1 MDRSAGGQLTNW
13 TTACKHEPEMGSLER
28 YIFRQ
33 ALVAFVA
40 GLFILTLV
48 VWITQ
53 VLRQLDLV
61 TNSGQTIA
69 LFFLM
74 TSLGIPVLLS
84 LIAPI
89 ALFIAVMQTLN
100 KLNGDSELIVMAAA
114 GVSPARLA
122 RPLLILTAMVM
133 VLVGSLSLWLT
144 PSSIRHFRLLLTQVQ
159 ANLLT
164 AIVRPGQFTQAD
176 RGLTF
181 HIRDRAPG
189 GVLLGIVVSDT
200 RDNQVHMTYV
210 AERGVISEQ
219 PQGTFFVLENGNL
232 QRREMKDGTT
242 SIVVF
247 ERYAFDLS
255 QLTQAAE
262 TIYRPSER
270 YTSELMNPN
279 PADPMLERWQGRFR
293 QELHDRFAAPLYPLA
308 MMCIAFA
315 MLGHAR
321 TTRQSRGTAIAVA
334 IASMAAVRGLG
345 FAVSGMVAARPTAVP
360 LVYLIPIATIV
371 LFGAISL
378 GWLRLKAPQAVSAY
392 FGDLSDRIVQR
403 LTERFAAGGR
413 A

>member
-1 MDRSAGGQLTNW
+1 
-13 TTACKHEPEMGSLER
+13 MGSLER

-33 ALVAFVA
+33 AALAFVA

-74 TSLGIPVLLS
+74 TSLGIPVLVA

-89 ALFIAVMQTLN
+89 ALFIAIVQTLN
-100 KLNGDSELIVMAAA
+100 KLNGDSELIVMSAA
-114 GVSPARLA
+114 GLSPARLA
-122 RPLLILTAMVM
+122 RPLLTLTILVMAMV
-133 VLVGSLSLWLT
+133 GTLSLWLT

-189 GVLLGIVVSDT
+189 GVLLGIVVSDV
-200 RDNQVHMTYV
+200 RDPQVHMTYV
-210 AERGVISEQ
+210 AERGVITEQ

-232 QRREMKDGTT
+232 QRRETKEGTT

-247 ERYAFDLS
+247 DRYAFDLS

-270 YTSELMNPN
+270 YTSELMNPD
-279 PADPMLERWQGRFR
+279 PADPMLERWRGRFR

-315 MLGHAR
+315 MLGQAR
-321 TTRQSRGTAIAVA
+321 TTRQSRGAAVA
-334 IASMAAVRGLG
+334 GAIGLMAAVRGGG
-345 FAVSGMVAARPTAVP
+345 FAVSGLVAARPAAVP
-360 LVYLIPIATIV
+360 LVYLLPLATIAV
-371 LFGAISL
+371 FGAISL
-378 GWLRLKAPQAVSAY
+378 GLLKPRAPALTRLS
-392 FGDLSDRIVQR
+392 SD
-403 LTERFAAGGR
+403 LTERLTRLIAARSAAGGK

>member
-1 MDRSAGGQLTNW
+1 
-13 TTACKHEPEMGSLER
+13 MGSLER

-33 ALVAFVA
+33 AALAFVG
-40 GLFILTLV
+40 GLFVLTLV

-74 TSLGIPVLLS
+74 TSLGIPVLLA

-89 ALFIAVMQTLN
+89 SLFIAVMQTLN
-100 KLNGDSELIVMAAA
+100 KLNGDSELIVMSAA
-114 GVSPARLA
+114 GVPPWRIAK
-122 RPLLILTAMVM
+122 PLLMLTAIVM
-133 VLVGSLSLWLT
+133 VFVGSLSLWLT
-144 PSSIRHFRLLLTQVQ
+144 PSSIRYFRLLLTQVQ
-159 ANLLT
+159 ANMLS

-181 HIRDRAPG
+181 HIRDRAQG

-200 RDNQVHMTYV
+200 RDPQVHMTYV
-210 AERGVISEQ
+210 AERGVITEQ
-219 PQGTFFVLENGNL
+219 PQGTFFVLETGNL
-232 QRREMKDGTT
+232 QRRDMRDGATA
-242 SIVVF
+242 IVVF
-247 ERYAFDLS
+247 DRYAFDLS

-270 YTSELMNPN
+270 YTSELMSPN
-279 PADPMLERWQGRFR
+279 PADPMLERWRGRFR

-315 MLGHAR
+315 MLGQAR
-321 TTRQSRGTAIAVA
+321 TTRQSRGAAIAGA
-334 IASMAAVRGLG
+334 IAIMAAVRGGG
-345 FAVSGMVAARPTAVP
+345 FAVSGLVAARPAAVP
-360 LVYLIPIATIV
+360 FVYLLPMATI
-371 LFGAISL
+371 LFFGAVSL
-378 GWLRLKAPQAVSAY
+378 GWIRIRTPEALSRLSSE
-392 FGDLSDRIVQR
+392 LSDRLMR
-403 LTERFAAGGR
+403 LVTPRTAGGG

>member
-1 MDRSAGGQLTNW
+1 
-13 TTACKHEPEMGSLER
+13 MGSLER

-33 ALVAFVA
+33 AALAFVA

-74 TSLGIPVLLS
+74 TSLGIPVLLA

-89 ALFIAVMQTLN
+89 ALFIAIVQTLN
-100 KLNGDSELIVMAAA
+100 KLNGDSELIVMSAA
-114 GVSPARLA
+114 GLSPARLA
-122 RPLLILTAMVM
+122 RPLLVLTILVMAM
-133 VLVGSLSLWLT
+133 VGSLSLWLT

-189 GVLLGIVVSDT
+189 GVLLGIVVSDV
-200 RDNQVHMTYV
+200 RDPQVHMTYV
-210 AERGVISEQ
+210 AERGVITEQ

-232 QRREMKDGTT
+232 QRRETKEGTT

-247 ERYAFDLS
+247 DRYAFDLS

-270 YTSELMNPN
+270 YTSELMNPD
-279 PADPMLERWQGRFR
+279 PADPMLERWRGRFR

-308 MMCIAFA
+308 MLCIAFA
-315 MLGHAR
+315 MLGQAR
-321 TTRQSRGTAIAVA
+321 TTRQSRGAAVA
-334 IASMAAVRGLG
+334 GAIGLMAAVRGGG
-345 FAVSGMVAARPTAVP
+345 FAVSGLVAARPAAVP
-360 LVYLIPIATIV
+360 LVYLLPLATIAV
-371 LFGAISL
+371 FGAISL
-378 GWLRLKAPQAVSAY
+378 GFIKPRAPAALTRLSS
-392 FGDLSDRIVQR
+392 DLSER
-403 LTERFAAGGR
+403 LTRLIAARSAAGGK

>member
-1 MDRSAGGQLTNW
+1 
-13 TTACKHEPEMGSLER
+13 MGSLER

-33 ALVAFVA
+33 AALAFVA

-74 TSLGIPVLLS
+74 TSLGIPVLVA

-89 ALFIAVMQTLN
+89 ALFIAIVQTLN
-100 KLNGDSELIVMAAA
+100 KLNGDSELIVMSAA
-114 GVSPARLA
+114 GLSPARLA
-122 RPLLILTAMVM
+122 RPLLILTVLVMAMV
-133 VLVGSLSLWLT
+133 GTLSLWLT

-189 GVLLGIVVSDT
+189 GVLLGIVVSDV
-200 RDNQVHMTYV
+200 RDPQVHMTYV
-210 AERGVISEQ
+210 AERGVITEQ

-232 QRREMKDGTT
+232 QRRETREGTT

-247 ERYAFDLS
+247 DRYAFDLS

-270 YTSELMNPN
+270 YTSELMNPD
-279 PADPMLERWQGRFR
+279 PADPMLERWRGRFR

-315 MLGHAR
+315 MLGQAR
-321 TTRQSRGTAIAVA
+321 TTRQSRGAAVA
-334 IASMAAVRGLG
+334 GAIGLMAAIRGGG
-345 FAVSGMVAARPTAVP
+345 FAVSGLVAARPAAVP
-360 LVYLIPIATIV
+360 LVYLLPLATIGI
-371 LFGAISL
+371 FGAISL
-378 GWLRLKAPQAVSAY
+378 GLLKPRAPAALTRLSN
-392 FGDLSDRIVQR
+392 DISER
-403 LTERFAAGGR
+403 LTRLVAARSAAGGN

>member
-1 MDRSAGGQLTNW
+1 
-13 TTACKHEPEMGSLER
+13 MGSLER
-28 YIFRQ
+28 YVFRQ
-33 ALVAFVA
+33 AVVAFFA
-40 GLFILTLV
+40 GLCVLTLV

-69 LFFLM
+69 LFVLM
-74 TSLGIPVLLS
+74 TSLGIPVLLA

-100 KLNGDSELIVMAAA
+100 KLNGDSELIVMSAA
-114 GVSPARLA
+114 GVSPTRLA
-122 RPLLILTAMVM
+122 RPLLVLTAMVM
-133 VLVGSLSLWLT
+133 VMVGSLSLWLT
-144 PSSIRHFRLLLTQVQ
+144 PSSIRYFRQLLTQVQ

-200 RDNQVHMTYV
+200 RDAQVHMTYV

-219 PQGTFFVLENGNL
+219 PQGTFFVLEQGNL
-232 QRREMKDGTT
+232 QRRDMKDGAT

-270 YTSELMNPN
+270 YTSELMRPN

-315 MLGHAR
+315 MLGQAR
-321 TTRQSRGTAIAVA
+321 TTRQSRGAAIAGA
-334 IASMAAVRGLG
+334 IGAMALVRGLG
-345 FAVSGMVAARPTAVP
+345 FAVSGMVAARPAAVP
-360 LVYLIPIATIV
+360 LVYLIPIVTIA

-378 GWLRLKAPQAVSAY
+378 GWLKPRAPQAMTRFFS
-392 FGDLSDRIVQR
+392 DLSDRIAQR
-403 LTERFAAGGR
+403 FAERFAAGSR

>member
-1 MDRSAGGQLTNW
+1 
-13 TTACKHEPEMGSLER
+13 MGSLER

-33 ALVAFVA
+33 AALAFVA

-69 LFFLM
+69 LFFMM
-74 TSLGIPVLLS
+74 TSLGIPVLLA

-89 ALFIAVMQTLN
+89 ALFIAVVQTLN
-100 KLNGDSELIVMAAA
+100 KLNGDSELIVMSAA
-114 GVSPARLA
+114 GVSPARVA
-122 RPLLILTAMVM
+122 RPLFILTVLVM
-133 VLVGSLSLWLT
+133 VFVGALSLWLT

-189 GVLLGIVVSDT
+189 GVLLGIVVADT
-200 RDNQVHMTYV
+200 RDPQVHMIYV
-210 AERGVISEQ
+210 AERGVITEQ

-232 QRREMKDGTT
+232 QRRETKDGAT

-247 ERYAFDLS
+247 DRYAFDLS

-270 YTSELMNPN
+270 YTSELMNPD
-279 PADPMLERWQGRFR
+279 PADPMLERWRGRFR

-308 MMCIAFA
+308 MLCIAFA
-315 MLGHAR
+315 MLGQAR
-321 TTRQSRGTAIAVA
+321 TTRQSRGAAIAGA
-334 IASMAAVRGLG
+334 IIIMAAFRGGG
-345 FAVSGMVAARPTAVP
+345 FAVSGIVAARPAAVP
-360 LVYLIPIATIV
+360 FVYLLPVATI
-371 LFGAISL
+371 LFFGAVSL
-378 GWLRLKAPQAVSAY
+378 GLIKVRPPEVLTRLSNEIT
-392 FGDLSDRIVQR
+392 DRISR
-403 LTERFAAGGR
+403 MIAARTAAGGS

>member
-1 MDRSAGGQLTNW
+1 
-13 TTACKHEPEMGSLER
+13 MGSLER

-33 ALVAFVA
+33 AAVAFL
-40 GLFILTLV
+40 GGTFILTLV

-74 TSLGIPVLLS
+74 TSLGIPVLVT

-89 ALFIAVMQTLN
+89 SLFMAILQTLN

-114 GVSPARLA
+114 GVSPPRLM
-122 RPLLILTAMVM
+122 RPFLILTVAVS
-133 VLVGSLSLWLT
+133 VAVAALALYVT
-144 PSSIRHFRLLLTQVQ
+144 PSSIRYFRQLLTQAQ

-189 GVLLGIVVSDT
+189 GVLLGIVVSDS
-200 RDNQVHMTYV
+200 RDPALQMTYV

-232 QRREMKDGTT
+232 QRREVKDGST

-247 ERYAFDLS
+247 DRYAFDLS

-270 YTSELMNPN
+270 YTWELINPN
-279 PADPMLERWQGRFR
+279 PADPMFERWQGRFR
-293 QELHDRFAAPLYPLA
+293 QELHDRFSAPLYPLA

-321 TTRQSRGTAIAVA
+321 TTRQSRGAAIAGA
-334 IASMAAVRGLG
+334 ITAMAAVRGVG
-345 FAVSGMVAARPTAVP
+345 FAVSGMAATRASAVP
-360 LVYLIPIATIV
+360 LVYAVPLIAIV
-371 LFGAISL
+371 VFGAMAL
-378 GWLRLKAPQAVSAY
+378 GWFTPRVPVALSNRLS
-392 FGDLSDRIVQR
+392 DLSDRIS
-403 LTERFAAGGR
+403 ERFAKHFASGGQ

>member
-1 MDRSAGGQLTNW
+1 
-13 TTACKHEPEMGSLER
+13 MGTLER

-33 ALVAFVA
+33 AAIAFV
-40 GLFILTLV
+40 GGTFILTLV

-74 TSLGIPVLLS
+74 TSLGIPVLVT

-89 ALFIAVMQTLN
+89 SLFIAIVQTLN
-100 KLNGDSELIVMAAA
+100 KLNGDSELIVTAAA
-114 GVSPARLA
+114 GVSPPRLM
-122 RPLLILTAMVM
+122 RPFLALTLMVSVM
-133 VLVGSLSLWLT
+133 VALLALSLT
-144 PSSIRHFRLLLTQVQ
+144 PSSIRYFRQLLTQVQ

-189 GVLLGIVVSDT
+189 GVLLGIVVSDR
-200 RDNQVHMTYV
+200 RDPALHMTYV

-232 QRREMKDGTT
+232 QRKEVASGTT

-247 ERYAFDLS
+247 DRYAFDLS

-270 YTSELMNPN
+270 YTSELLNPD
-279 PADPMLERWQGRFR
+279 PADPMAERWHGRFR
-293 QELHDRFAAPLYPLA
+293 QELHDRFSAPLYPLA
-308 MMCIAFA
+308 LMCIAFA

-321 TTRQSRGTAIAVA
+321 TTRQSRGAAIAGA
-334 IASMAAVRGLG
+334 ITAMAIVRGAG
-345 FAVSGMVAARPTAVP
+345 FAVSGMAATQASAVP
-360 LVYLIPIATIV
+360 LVYAVPIGAIIV
-371 LFGAISL
+371 FGAMSL
-378 GWLRLKAPQAVSAY
+378 GWFQPRVPVVISRAFSD
-392 FGDLSDRIVQR
+392 FSDRIAQ
-403 LTERFAAGGR
+403 RFAAKTASGGN

>member
-1 MDRSAGGQLTNW
+1 
-13 TTACKHEPEMGSLER
+13 MGSLER

-33 ALVAFVA
+33 AALAFVA

-74 TSLGIPVLLS
+74 TSLGIPVLVA

-89 ALFIAVMQTLN
+89 ALFIAIVQTLN
-100 KLNGDSELIVMAAA
+100 KLNGDSELIVMSAA
-114 GVSPARLA
+114 GLSPARLA
-122 RPLLILTAMVM
+122 RPLLTLTILVMAMV
-133 VLVGSLSLWLT
+133 GTLSLWLT

-189 GVLLGIVVSDT
+189 GVLLGIVVSDV
-200 RDNQVHMTYV
+200 RDPQVHMTYV
-210 AERGVISEQ
+210 AERGVITEQ

-232 QRREMKDGTT
+232 QRRETKEGTT

-247 ERYAFDLS
+247 DRYAFDLS

-270 YTSELMNPN
+270 YTSELMNPD
-279 PADPMLERWQGRFR
+279 PADPMLERWRGRFR

-315 MLGHAR
+315 MLGQAR
-321 TTRQSRGTAIAVA
+321 TTRQSRGAAVA
-334 IASMAAVRGLG
+334 GAIGLMAAVRGGG
-345 FAVSGMVAARPTAVP
+345 FAVSGLVAARPAAVP
-360 LVYLIPIATIV
+360 LVYLLPLATITV
-371 LFGAISL
+371 FGAISL
-378 GWLRLKAPQAVSAY
+378 GLLKPRAPAALARLS
-392 FGDLSDRIVQR
+392 SD
-403 LTERFAAGGR
+403 LTERLTRLIAARSAAGGK

>member
-1 MDRSAGGQLTNW
+1 
-13 TTACKHEPEMGSLER
+13 MGSLER

-33 ALVAFVA
+33 AALAFVA

-74 TSLGIPVLLS
+74 TSLGIPVLVA

-89 ALFIAVMQTLN
+89 ALFIAIVQTLN
-100 KLNGDSELIVMAAA
+100 KLNGDSELIVMSAA
-114 GVSPARLA
+114 GVSPPRLA
-122 RPLLILTAMVM
+122 RPLLVLTIMVMAMV
-133 VLVGSLSLWLT
+133 GALSLWLT

-189 GVLLGIVVSDT
+189 GVLLGIVVSDV
-200 RDNQVHMTYV
+200 RDPQVHMTYV
-210 AERGVISEQ
+210 AERGVITEQ

-232 QRREMKDGTT
+232 QRRETKEGTT

-247 ERYAFDLS
+247 DRYAFDLS

-270 YTSELMNPN
+270 YTSELMNPD
-279 PADPMLERWQGRFR
+279 PADPMLERWRGRFR

-308 MMCIAFA
+308 MLCIAFA
-315 MLGHAR
+315 MLGQAR
-321 TTRQSRGTAIAVA
+321 TTRQSRGAAIAGA
-334 IASMAAVRGLG
+334 IATMAAVRGGG
-345 FAVSGMVAARPTAVP
+345 FAVSGLVAARPAAVP
-360 LVYLIPIATIV
+360 LVYLLPIVTIV
-371 LFGAISL
+371 IFGAASL
-378 GWLRLKAPQAVSAY
+378 GLVKLRAPAALTRLSN
-392 FGDLSDRIVQR
+392 DLSER
-403 LTERFAAGGR
+403 LTRLVAARSAAGGS

>member
-1 MDRSAGGQLTNW
+1 
-13 TTACKHEPEMGSLER
+13 MGSLER

-74 TSLGIPVLLS
+74 TSLGVPVLLA

-114 GVSPARLA
+114 GVSPVRLA
-122 RPLLILTAMVM
+122 RPLLVLTAMVM

-200 RDNQVHMTYV
+200 RDNAVHMTYV

-232 QRREMKDGTT
+232 QRREMKDGNT

-321 TTRQSRGTAIAVA
+321 TTRQSRGTAIAGA
-334 IASMAAVRGLG
+334 IAAMAAVRGLG
-345 FAVSGMVAARPTAVP
+345 FAVSGMVAARPAAVP
-360 LVYLIPIATIV
+360 LVYLIPLATIV

-378 GWLRLKAPQAVSAY
+378 GWLKPRAPQAVSAY

-403 LTERFAAGGR
+403 VTERFAAGDR

>member
-1 MDRSAGGQLTNW
+1 
-13 TTACKHEPEMGSLER
+13 MGSLER

-33 ALVAFVA
+33 AALAFVA

-74 TSLGIPVLLS
+74 TSLGIPVLVA

-89 ALFIAVMQTLN
+89 ALFIAIVQTLN
-100 KLNGDSELIVMAAA
+100 KLNGDSELIVMSAA
-114 GVSPARLA
+114 GLSPARLA
-122 RPLLILTAMVM
+122 RPLLTLTILVMAMV
-133 VLVGSLSLWLT
+133 GTLSLWLT
-144 PSSIRHFRLLLTQVQ
+144 PASIRHFRLLLTQVQ

-189 GVLLGIVVSDT
+189 GVLLGIVVSDV
-200 RDNQVHMTYV
+200 RDPQVHMTYV
-210 AERGVISEQ
+210 AERGVITEQ

-232 QRREMKDGTT
+232 QRRETKEGTT

-247 ERYAFDLS
+247 DRYAFDLS

-270 YTSELMNPN
+270 YTSELMNPD
-279 PADPMLERWQGRFR
+279 PADPMLERWRGRFR

-315 MLGHAR
+315 MLGQAR
-321 TTRQSRGTAIAVA
+321 TTRQSRGAAVA
-334 IASMAAVRGLG
+334 GAIGLMAAVRGGG
-345 FAVSGMVAARPTAVP
+345 FAVSGLVAARPAAVP
-360 LVYLIPIATIV
+360 LVYLLPLATIAV
-371 LFGAISL
+371 FGAISL
-378 GWLRLKAPQAVSAY
+378 GLLKPRAPAALTRLS
-392 FGDLSDRIVQR
+392 SD
-403 LTERFAAGGR
+403 LTERLTRLIAARSAAGGK

>member
-1 MDRSAGGQLTNW
+1 
-13 TTACKHEPEMGSLER
+13 MGSLER

-33 ALVAFVA
+33 AAVAFL
-40 GLFILTLV
+40 GGTFILTLV

-74 TSLGIPVLLS
+74 TSLGIPVLVT

-89 ALFIAVMQTLN
+89 SLFMAILQTLN

-114 GVSPARLA
+114 GVSPPRLM
-122 RPLLILTAMVM
+122 RPFLTLTIAVSIA
-133 VLVGSLSLWLT
+133 VAALALYIT
-144 PSSIRHFRLLLTQVQ
+144 PSSIRYFRQLLTQAQ

-189 GVLLGIVVSDT
+189 GVPLGIVVSDS
-200 RDNQVHMTYV
+200 RDPALQMTYV

-232 QRREMKDGTT
+232 QRREVKDGST

-247 ERYAFDLS
+247 DRYAFDLS
-255 QLTQAAE
+255 QLTQATE

-270 YTSELMNPN
+270 YTWELIHPN
-279 PADPMLERWQGRFR
+279 PADPMSERWQGRFR
-293 QELHDRFAAPLYPLA
+293 QELHDRFSAPLYPLA

-321 TTRQSRGTAIAVA
+321 TTRQSRGAAVA
-334 IASMAAVRGLG
+334 GAIVAMAAVRGIG
-345 FAVSGMVAARPTAVP
+345 FAVSGMAATRASAVP
-360 LVYLIPIATIV
+360 LVYAVPLMAIV
-371 LFGAISL
+371 VFGAMSL
-378 GWLRLKAPQAVSAY
+378 GWFKPRIPVGLANRLNVI
-392 FGDLSDRIVQR
+392 SDWI
-403 LTERFAAGGR
+403 TARFAQRFASGGQT
-413 A
+413 

>member
-1 MDRSAGGQLTNW
+1 
-13 TTACKHEPEMGSLER
+13 MGSLER

-33 ALVAFVA
+33 AALAFVA

-74 TSLGIPVLLS
+74 TSLGIPVLVA

-89 ALFIAVMQTLN
+89 ALFIAIVQTLN
-100 KLNGDSELIVMAAA
+100 KLNGDSELIVMSAA
-114 GVSPARLA
+114 GLSPARLA
-122 RPLLILTAMVM
+122 RPLLTLTILVMAMV
-133 VLVGSLSLWLT
+133 GTLSLWLT

-189 GVLLGIVVSDT
+189 GVLLGIVVSDV
-200 RDNQVHMTYV
+200 RDPQVHMTYV
-210 AERGVISEQ
+210 AERGVITEQ

-232 QRREMKDGTT
+232 QRRETKEGTT

-247 ERYAFDLS
+247 DRYAFDLS

-270 YTSELMNPN
+270 YTSELMNPD
-279 PADPMLERWQGRFR
+279 PADPMLERWRGRFR

-315 MLGHAR
+315 MLGQAR
-321 TTRQSRGTAIAVA
+321 TTRQSRGAAVA
-334 IASMAAVRGLG
+334 GAIGLMAAVRGGG
-345 FAVSGMVAARPTAVP
+345 FAVSGLVAARPAAVP
-360 LVYLIPIATIV
+360 LVYLLPLATIAV
-371 LFGAISL
+371 FGAISL
-378 GWLRLKAPQAVSAY
+378 GLLKPRAPAALTRLS
-392 FGDLSDRIVQR
+392 SD
-403 LTERFAAGGR
+403 LTERLTRLIAARSAAGGK

>member
-1 MDRSAGGQLTNW
+1 
-13 TTACKHEPEMGSLER
+13 MGSLER

-33 ALVAFVA
+33 AALAFVA

-74 TSLGIPVLLS
+74 TSLGIPVLVA

-89 ALFIAVMQTLN
+89 ALFIAIVQTLN
-100 KLNGDSELIVMAAA
+100 KLNGDSELIVMSAA
-114 GVSPARLA
+114 GLSPARLA
-122 RPLLILTAMVM
+122 RPLLTLTILVMAMV
-133 VLVGSLSLWLT
+133 GTLSLWLT

-189 GVLLGIVVSDT
+189 GVLLGIVVSDV
-200 RDNQVHMTYV
+200 RDPQVHMTYV
-210 AERGVISEQ
+210 AERGVITEQ

-232 QRREMKDGTT
+232 QRRETKEGTT

-247 ERYAFDLS
+247 DRYAFDLS

-270 YTSELMNPN
+270 YTSELMNPD
-279 PADPMLERWQGRFR
+279 PADPMLERWRGRFR

-315 MLGHAR
+315 MLGQAR
-321 TTRQSRGTAIAVA
+321 TTRQSRGAAVA
-334 IASMAAVRGLG
+334 GAIGLMAAVRGGG
-345 FAVSGMVAARPTAVP
+345 FAVSGLVAARPAAVP
-360 LVYLIPIATIV
+360 LVYLLPLATIAV
-371 LFGAISL
+371 FGAISL
-378 GWLRLKAPQAVSAY
+378 GLLKPRAPAALTRLS
-392 FGDLSDRIVQR
+392 GD
-403 LTERFAAGGR
+403 LTERLTRLIAARSAAGGK

>member
-1 MDRSAGGQLTNW
+1 
-13 TTACKHEPEMGSLER
+13 MGSLER

-33 ALVAFVA
+33 AAVSFAA
-40 GLFILTLV
+40 GLFVLTLV

-74 TSLGIPVLLS
+74 TSLGVPVLLA

-89 ALFIAVMQTLN
+89 ALFIAIVQTLN
-100 KLNGDSELIVMAAA
+100 KLSGDSELIVVAAA

-122 RPLLILTAMVM
+122 RPFLILTAMVM
-133 VLVGSLSLWLT
+133 VMVAALSLWIT
-144 PSSIRHFRLLLTQVQ
+144 PASIRHFRFLLTQVQ

-200 RDNQVHMTYV
+200 RDPEIQMTYV
-210 AERGVISEQ
+210 AERGLISER
-219 PQGTFFVLENGNL
+219 PEGTFFVLESGNL
-232 QRREMKDGTT
+232 QRREKKDGSTA
-242 SIVVF
+242 IVVF

-255 QLTQAAE
+255 QLSQAAE

-270 YTSELMNPN
+270 YTRELINPD
-279 PADPMLERWQGRFR
+279 PADPMLERWRGRFR
-293 QELHDRFAAPLYPLA
+293 QELHDRFSAPLYPLA

-315 MLGHAR
+315 MLGQAR
-321 TTRQSRGTAIAVA
+321 TTRQSRGAAVAGAIA
-334 IASMAAVRGLG
+334 IMAAVRGGG
-345 FAVSGMVAARPTAVP
+345 FAVSGMVAARPAAVP
-360 LVYLIPIATIV
+360 LVYLLPLATIAV
-371 LFGAISL
+371 FGAMAL
-378 GWLRLKAPQAVSAY
+378 GLLRPRPPAALVRMWNGMVERAARLMPSRAAP
-392 FGDLSDRIVQR
+392 
-403 LTERFAAGGR
+403 EAGR
-413 A
+413 

>member
-1 MDRSAGGQLTNW
+1 
-13 TTACKHEPEMGSLER
+13 MGSLER

-33 ALVAFVA
+33 AALAFVA

-74 TSLGIPVLLS
+74 TSLGIPVLVA

-89 ALFIAVMQTLN
+89 ALFIAIVQTLN
-100 KLNGDSELIVMAAA
+100 KLNGDSELIVMSAA
-114 GVSPARLA
+114 GLSPARLA
-122 RPLLILTAMVM
+122 RPLLTLTILVMAMV
-133 VLVGSLSLWLT
+133 GTLSLWLT

-189 GVLLGIVVSDT
+189 GVLLGIVVSDV
-200 RDNQVHMTYV
+200 RDPQVHMTYV
-210 AERGVISEQ
+210 AERGVITEQ

-232 QRREMKDGTT
+232 QRRETKEGTT

-247 ERYAFDLS
+247 DRYAFDLS

-270 YTSELMNPN
+270 YTSELMNPD
-279 PADPMLERWQGRFR
+279 PADPMLERWRGRFR

-315 MLGHAR
+315 MLGQAR
-321 TTRQSRGTAIAVA
+321 TTRQSRGAAVA
-334 IASMAAVRGLG
+334 GAIGMMAAVRGGG
-345 FAVSGMVAARPTAVP
+345 FAVSGLVAARPAAVP
-360 LVYLIPIATIV
+360 LVYLLPLATIAV
-371 LFGAISL
+371 FGAISL
-378 GWLRLKAPQAVSAY
+378 GLLKPRAPAALTRLS
-392 FGDLSDRIVQR
+392 SD
-403 LTERFAAGGR
+403 LTERLTRLIAARSAAGGK

>member
-1 MDRSAGGQLTNW
+1 
-13 TTACKHEPEMGSLER
+13 MGSLER

-33 ALVAFVA
+33 AALAFAA

-74 TSLGIPVLLS
+74 TSLGIPVLIA

-89 ALFIAVMQTLN
+89 ALFIAIVQTLN
-100 KLNGDSELIVMAAA
+100 KLNGDSELIVMSAA
-114 GVSPARLA
+114 GVSPVRLA
-122 RPLLILTAMVM
+122 RPLMILTILVMAMV
-133 VLVGSLSLWLT
+133 GTLSLWLT

-189 GVLLGIVVSDT
+189 GVLLGIVVSDI
-200 RDNQVHMTYV
+200 RDPQVHMTYV
-210 AERGVISEQ
+210 AERGVITEQ

-232 QRREMKDGTT
+232 QRRETKEGTT

-247 ERYAFDLS
+247 DRYAFDLS

-270 YTSELMNPN
+270 YTSELMNPD
-279 PADPMLERWQGRFR
+279 PADPMLERWRGRFR

-315 MLGHAR
+315 MLGQAR
-321 TTRQSRGTAIAVA
+321 TTRQSRGAAVA
-334 IASMAAVRGLG
+334 GAIGLMAAIRGGG
-345 FAVSGMVAARPTAVP
+345 FAVSGLVAARPAAVP
-360 LVYLIPIATIV
+360 LVYLLPLATIGV
-371 LFGAISL
+371 FGAISL
-378 GWLRLKAPQAVSAY
+378 GLIKPRAPAALARLSN
-392 FGDLSDRIVQR
+392 D
-403 LTERFAAGGR
+403 LTERLTRLVAARSAAGGR

>member
-1 MDRSAGGQLTNW
+1 
-13 TTACKHEPEMGSLER
+13 MGSLER

-33 ALVAFVA
+33 AALAFAA

-69 LFFLM
+69 LFFMM
-74 TSLGIPVLLS
+74 TSLGIPVLLA

-89 ALFIAVMQTLN
+89 ALFIAVVQTLN
-100 KLNGDSELIVMAAA
+100 KLNGDSELIVMSAA
-114 GVSPARLA
+114 GVSPARIA
-122 RPLLILTAMVM
+122 RPLVILTALVS
-133 VLVGSLSLWLT
+133 LFVGSLSLWLT
-144 PSSIRHFRLLLTQVQ
+144 PTSIRHFRLLLTQVQ

-189 GVLLGIVVSDT
+189 GVLLGIVVADT
-200 RDNQVHMTYV
+200 RDPQVHMIYV
-210 AERGVISEQ
+210 AERGVITEQ

-232 QRREMKDGTT
+232 QRREVKDGNT

-247 ERYAFDLS
+247 DRYAFDLS

-270 YTSELMNPN
+270 YTSELMNPD
-279 PADPMLERWQGRFR
+279 PADPMLERWRGRFR

-308 MMCIAFA
+308 MLCIAFA
-315 MLGHAR
+315 MLGQAR
-321 TTRQSRGTAIAVA
+321 TTRQSRGAAIAGA
-334 IASMAAVRGLG
+334 IIIMAAFRGSG
-345 FAVSGMVAARPTAVP
+345 FAVSGIVAARPLAVP
-360 LVYLIPIATIV
+360 LVYLLPIATI
-371 LFGAISL
+371 LFFGAMSL
-378 GWLRLKAPQAVSAY
+378 GYIKVRPPAVLARLSND
-392 FGDLSDRIVQR
+392 FSDRVSR
-403 LTERFAAGGR
+403 LIAARLAPRGN

>member
-1 MDRSAGGQLTNW
+1 
-13 TTACKHEPEMGSLER
+13 MGSLER

-33 ALVAFVA
+33 AALAFVA

-74 TSLGIPVLLS
+74 TSLGIPVLVA

-89 ALFIAVMQTLN
+89 ALFIAIVQTLN
-100 KLNGDSELIVMAAA
+100 KLNGDSELIVMSAA
-114 GVSPARLA
+114 GLSPARLA
-122 RPLLILTAMVM
+122 RPLLTLTILVMAMV
-133 VLVGSLSLWLT
+133 GTLSLWLT

-189 GVLLGIVVSDT
+189 GVLLGIVVSDV
-200 RDNQVHMTYV
+200 RDPQVHMTYV
-210 AERGVISEQ
+210 AERGVITEQ

-232 QRREMKDGTT
+232 QRRETKEGTT

-247 ERYAFDLS
+247 DRYAFDLS

-270 YTSELMNPN
+270 YTSELMNPD
-279 PADPMLERWQGRFR
+279 PADPMLERWRGRFR

-315 MLGHAR
+315 MLGQAR
-321 TTRQSRGTAIAVA
+321 TTRQSRGAAVA
-334 IASMAAVRGLG
+334 GAIGLMAAVRGGG
-345 FAVSGMVAARPTAVP
+345 FAVSGLVAARPAAVP
-360 LVYLIPIATIV
+360 LVYLLPLATIAV
-371 LFGAISL
+371 FGAISL
-378 GWLRLKAPQAVSAY
+378 GLLKPRAPAALARLS
-392 FGDLSDRIVQR
+392 SD
-403 LTERFAAGGR
+403 LTERLTRLIAARSAAGGK

>member
-1 MDRSAGGQLTNW
+1 
-13 TTACKHEPEMGSLER
+13 MGSLER

-33 ALVAFVA
+33 AALAFVA

-74 TSLGIPVLLS
+74 TSLGIPVLVA

-89 ALFIAVMQTLN
+89 ALFIAIVQTLN
-100 KLNGDSELIVMAAA
+100 KLNGDSELIVMSAA
-114 GVSPARLA
+114 GLSPARLA
-122 RPLLILTAMVM
+122 RPLLTLTIMVMAMV
-133 VLVGSLSLWLT
+133 GTLSLWLT

-189 GVLLGIVVSDT
+189 GVLLGIVVSDV
-200 RDNQVHMTYV
+200 RDPQVHMTYV
-210 AERGVISEQ
+210 AERGVITEQ

-232 QRREMKDGTT
+232 QRRETKEGTT

-247 ERYAFDLS
+247 DRYAFDLS

-270 YTSELMNPN
+270 YTSELMNPD
-279 PADPMLERWQGRFR
+279 PADPMLERWRGRFR

-315 MLGHAR
+315 MLGQAR
-321 TTRQSRGTAIAVA
+321 TTRQSRGAAVA
-334 IASMAAVRGLG
+334 GAIGLMAAVRGGG
-345 FAVSGMVAARPTAVP
+345 FAVSGLVAARPAAVP
-360 LVYLIPIATIV
+360 LVYLLPLATIAV
-371 LFGAISL
+371 FGAISL
-378 GWLRLKAPQAVSAY
+378 GLLKPRAPAALTRLS
-392 FGDLSDRIVQR
+392 GD
-403 LTERFAAGGR
+403 LTERLTRLIAARSAAGGK

>member
-1 MDRSAGGQLTNW
+1 
-13 TTACKHEPEMGSLER
+13 MGSLER

-33 ALVAFVA
+33 AALAFVA

-74 TSLGIPVLLS
+74 TSLGIPVLVA

-89 ALFIAVMQTLN
+89 ALFIAIVQTLN
-100 KLNGDSELIVMAAA
+100 KLNGDSELIVMSAA
-114 GVSPARLA
+114 GLSPARLA
-122 RPLLILTAMVM
+122 RPLLTLTIMVMAMV
-133 VLVGSLSLWLT
+133 GTLSLWLT

-189 GVLLGIVVSDT
+189 GVLLGIVVSDV
-200 RDNQVHMTYV
+200 RDPQVHMTYV
-210 AERGVISEQ
+210 AERGVITEQ

-232 QRREMKDGTT
+232 QRRETKEGTT

-247 ERYAFDLS
+247 DRYAFDLS

-270 YTSELMNPN
+270 YTSELMNPD
-279 PADPMLERWQGRFR
+279 PADPMLERWRGRFR

-315 MLGHAR
+315 MLGQAR
-321 TTRQSRGTAIAVA
+321 TTRQSRGAAVA
-334 IASMAAVRGLG
+334 GAIGLMAAVRGGG
-345 FAVSGMVAARPTAVP
+345 FAVSGLVAARPAAVP
-360 LVYLIPIATIV
+360 LVYLLPLATIAV
-371 LFGAISL
+371 FGAISL
-378 GWLRLKAPQAVSAY
+378 GLLKPRAPAALTRLS
-392 FGDLSDRIVQR
+392 SD
-403 LTERFAAGGR
+403 LTERLTRLIAARSAAGGK

>member
-1 MDRSAGGQLTNW
+1 
-13 TTACKHEPEMGSLER
+13 MGSLER

-33 ALVAFVA
+33 AALAFVA

-74 TSLGIPVLLS
+74 TSLGIPVLVT

-89 ALFIAVMQTLN
+89 ALFIAIVQTLN
-100 KLNGDSELIVMAAA
+100 KLNGDSELIVMSAA
-114 GVSPARLA
+114 GLSPARLA
-122 RPLLILTAMVM
+122 RPLLTLTILVMAMV
-133 VLVGSLSLWLT
+133 GTLSLWLT

-189 GVLLGIVVSDT
+189 GVLLGIVVSDV
-200 RDNQVHMTYV
+200 RDPQVHMTYV
-210 AERGVISEQ
+210 AERGVITEQ

-232 QRREMKDGTT
+232 QRRETKEGTT

-247 ERYAFDLS
+247 DRYAFDLS

-270 YTSELMNPN
+270 YTSELMNPD
-279 PADPMLERWQGRFR
+279 PADPMLERWRGRFR

-315 MLGHAR
+315 MLGQAR
-321 TTRQSRGTAIAVA
+321 TTRQSRGAAVA
-334 IASMAAVRGLG
+334 GAIGLMAAVRGGG
-345 FAVSGMVAARPTAVP
+345 FAVSGLVAARPAAVP
-360 LVYLIPIATIV
+360 LVYLLPLATIAV
-371 LFGAISL
+371 FGAISL
-378 GWLRLKAPQAVSAY
+378 GLLKPRAPAALTRLS
-392 FGDLSDRIVQR
+392 SD
-403 LTERFAAGGR
+403 LTERLTRLIAARSAAGGK

>member
-1 MDRSAGGQLTNW
+1 M
-13 TTACKHEPEMGSLER
+13 ESLER

-33 ALVAFVA
+33 AAVAFVG

-74 TSLGIPVLLS
+74 TSLGIPVLVT

-89 ALFIAVMQTLN
+89 SLFMAIVQTLN

-114 GVSPARLA
+114 GVSPVKLM
-122 RPLLILTAMVM
+122 RPFVTLTVLVSVM
-133 VLVGSLSLWLT
+133 VGALALYLT
-144 PSSIRHFRLLLTQVQ
+144 PSSIRYFRLLLTQVQ

-189 GVLLGIVVSDT
+189 GVLLGIVVADS
-200 RDNQVHMTYV
+200 RDPALQMTYV

-232 QRREMKDGTT
+232 QRREVKDGST

-247 ERYAFDLS
+247 DRYAFDLS

-270 YTSELMNPN
+270 YTYELMKPD

-293 QELHDRFAAPLYPLA
+293 QELHDRFSAPLYPLA
-308 MMCIAFA
+308 LMCIAFA

-321 TTRQSRGTAIAVA
+321 TTRQSRGTAIAIAIVA
-334 IASMAAVRGLG
+334 MAVVRGAG
-345 FAVSGMVAARPTAVP
+345 FAVSGMAATRPWAVP
-360 LVYLIPIATIV
+360 LVYAVPLAGIV
-371 LFGAISL
+371 VFGAMAL
-378 GWLRLKAPQAVSAY
+378 GWFKPRVPVAVSQA
-392 FGDLSDRIVQR
+392 FGDLSDRIAQR
-403 LTERFAAGGR
+403 IAERFPQGDR

>member
-1 MDRSAGGQLTNW
+1 
-13 TTACKHEPEMGSLER
+13 MGSLER

-33 ALVAFVA
+33 AALAFVA

-74 TSLGIPVLLS
+74 TSLGIPVLVA

-89 ALFIAVMQTLN
+89 ALFIAIVQTLN
-100 KLNGDSELIVMAAA
+100 KLNGDSELIVMSAA
-114 GVSPARLA
+114 GLSPARLA
-122 RPLLILTAMVM
+122 RPLLTLTILVMAMV
-133 VLVGSLSLWLT
+133 GTLSLWLT

-189 GVLLGIVVSDT
+189 GVLLGIVVSDV
-200 RDNQVHMTYV
+200 RDPQVHMTYV
-210 AERGVISEQ
+210 AERGVITEQ

-232 QRREMKDGTT
+232 QRRETKEGTT

-247 ERYAFDLS
+247 DRYAFDLS

-270 YTSELMNPN
+270 YTSELMNPD
-279 PADPMLERWQGRFR
+279 PADPMLERWRGRFR

-315 MLGHAR
+315 MLGQAR
-321 TTRQSRGTAIAVA
+321 TTRQSRGAAVA
-334 IASMAAVRGLG
+334 GAIGLMAAVRGGG
-345 FAVSGMVAARPTAVP
+345 FAVSGLVAARPAAVP
-360 LVYLIPIATIV
+360 LVYLLPLATIAV
-371 LFGAISL
+371 FGAISL
-378 GWLRLKAPQAVSAY
+378 GLVKPRAPAALTRLS
-392 FGDLSDRIVQR
+392 SD
-403 LTERFAAGGR
+403 LTERLTRLIAARSAAGGK

>member
-1 MDRSAGGQLTNW
+1 
-13 TTACKHEPEMGSLER
+13 MGSLER

-33 ALVAFVA
+33 AMVAFFA
-40 GLFILTLV
+40 GLFVLTLV

-69 LFFLM
+69 LFVLM
-74 TSLGIPVLLS
+74 TSLGIPVLLA

-114 GVSPARLA
+114 GVSPVRLA
-122 RPLLILTAMVM
+122 RPLLVLTAMVM
-133 VLVGSLSLWLT
+133 VMVGSLSLWLT
-144 PSSIRHFRLLLTQVQ
+144 PSSIRYFRQLLTQVQ

-200 RDNQVHMTYV
+200 RDAQVHMTYV

-219 PQGTFFVLENGNL
+219 PQGTFFVLEQGNL
-232 QRREMKDGTT
+232 QRRDMKDGAT

-270 YTSELMNPN
+270 YTSELMRPN

-315 MLGHAR
+315 MLGQAR
-321 TTRQSRGTAIAVA
+321 TTRQSRGAAVAGAIAAMA
-334 IASMAAVRGLG
+334 IVRGLG
-345 FAVSGMVAARPTAVP
+345 FAVSGMVAARPAAVP
-360 LVYLIPIATIV
+360 LVYLIPVATIA

-378 GWLRLKAPQAVSAY
+378 GWLKPRAPAAVTQFFS
-392 FGDLSDRIVQR
+392 DLSDRIAQR
-403 LTERFAAGGR
+403 FAERFAAGSR

>member
-1 MDRSAGGQLTNW
+1 MHQ
-13 TTACKHEPEMGSLER
+13 HEPGRGSLDR
-28 YIFRQ
+28 YIVRQ
-33 ALVAFVA
+33 AALAFVA

-74 TSLGIPVLLS
+74 TSLGIPVLVA

-89 ALFIAVMQTLN
+89 ALFIAIVQTLN
-100 KLNGDSELIVMAAA
+100 KLNGDSELIVMSAA
-114 GVSPARLA
+114 GLSPARLA
-122 RPLLILTAMVM
+122 RPLLTLTILVMAMV
-133 VLVGSLSLWLT
+133 GTLSLWLT

-181 HIRDRAPG
+181 HVRDRAPG
-189 GVLLGIVVSDT
+189 GVLLGIVVSDV
-200 RDNQVHMTYV
+200 RDPQVHMTYV
-210 AERGVISEQ
+210 AERGVITEQ

-232 QRREMKDGTT
+232 QRRETKEGTT

-247 ERYAFDLS
+247 DRYAFDLS

-270 YTSELMNPN
+270 YTSELMNPD
-279 PADPMLERWQGRFR
+279 PADPMLERWRGRFR

-315 MLGHAR
+315 MLGQAR
-321 TTRQSRGTAIAVA
+321 TTRQSRGAAVA
-334 IASMAAVRGLG
+334 GAIGMMAAVRGG
-345 FAVSGMVAARPTAVP
+345 GCAVSGLVAARPAAVP
-360 LVYLIPIATIV
+360 LVYLLPLATIAV
-371 LFGAISL
+371 FGAISL
-378 GWLRLKAPQAVSAY
+378 GLLKPRAPAALTRLS
-392 FGDLSDRIVQR
+392 SD
-403 LTERFAAGGR
+403 LTERLTRLIAARSAAGGK